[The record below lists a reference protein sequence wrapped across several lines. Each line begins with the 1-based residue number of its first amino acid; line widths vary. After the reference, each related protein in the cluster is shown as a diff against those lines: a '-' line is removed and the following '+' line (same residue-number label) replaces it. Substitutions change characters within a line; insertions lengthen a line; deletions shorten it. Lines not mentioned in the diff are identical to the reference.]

1 MGENMKISANWAAK
15 TDIIPL
21 TDMSDEEIE
30 NGQLIVFVEASRLL
44 LDEGYVL
51 DRTLTAR
58 PRDADTPHFKG
69 RYAKNGFEY
78 RTIKNFEGWLV
89 IFRYQ
94 RYRTRQVNKV
104 KGAELEVNFVDV
116 NPRRTTIN
124 EETKE
129 TVCELFRRGYTVPQ
143 IIHSYEVKMGLKL
156 MTSTVRKWVQA
167 VEREK
172 LIIDIDILAM
182 ETGFRKNKSESSIE
196 NRIK

>member
-1 MGENMKISANWAAK
+1 M
-15 TDIIPL
+15 
-21 TDMSDEEIE
+21 
-30 NGQLIVFVEASRLL
+30 
-44 LDEGYVL
+44 
-51 DRTLTAR
+51 
-58 PRDADTPHFKG
+58 
-69 RYAKNGFEY
+69 
-78 RTIKNFEGWLV
+78 

-94 RYRTRQVNKV
+94 RYAQDSNKV
-104 KGAELEVNFVDV
+104 KCGFGVNFVDV

-167 VEREK
+167 VERDK